1 MLKKENIK
9 ILQKL
14 FKTYFCF
21 FQKMK
26 LFYTILGA
34 LPVGRNTEQHDVFF
48 GVAQSMK
55 ALVPA
60 MKKFWPEAKGKIHID
75 CYQEVKFVDG
85 YEIKI
90 VEKTA
95 DIAEQHLFFI
105 NLGGYERGKFEELHQ
120 QYLMVGKS
128 LSEITRRVKK
138 TEFYKT
144 KGFVDAVS
152 HIDDK
157 YGVDI
162 DDIFKVNDI
171 LPLEMRDK
179 YSVILEKTDVE
190 NQENFTH
197 IGYLKIS
204 KLK

>member
-1 MLKKENIK
+1 
-9 ILQKL
+9 
-14 FKTYFCF
+14 
-21 FQKMK
+21 MK

-34 LPVGRNTEQHDVFF
+34 IPAGRNIEQHDVFF
-48 GVAQSMK
+48 GIGESMK
-55 ALVPA
+55 SLVPA
-60 MKKFWPEAKGKIHID
+60 IKKFWPEAKGKIHID
-75 CYQEVKFVDG
+75 CYQEVNFVDG

-95 DIAEQHLFFI
+95 ELSENYLFFI
-105 NLGGYERGKFEELHQ
+105 NLGGYEHGKFEELHQ

-128 LSEITRRVKK
+128 LSEITKRVKK

-144 KGFVDAVS
+144 MGFTDAVS

-179 YSVILEKTDVE
+179 YSIILEKTE
-190 NQENFTH
+190 ATNQENFIH
-197 IGYLKIS
+197 IGYLKLS